1 MRDHPDVT
9 HAPLEYNVSV
19 VLYGRAVQARNESRG
34 FRVTRV
40 HDAAQRMHDCAI
52 LAIVLSHAA
61 LESAWHWELHVAGI
75 QPPPRWPTGLENG
88 MRQVAAARGRPRP
101 AGISKQE
108 KADFELLCGW
118 RNFLQH
124 ADEGARQR
132 IIDRLGA
139 DFHRDLG
146 PDAAEWAIDVLDLY
160 AGHFALGM
168 GSQPLGP
175 SDLVWAG
182 GTNGLY
188 PAPSPPNPSGPTLWK
203 RWIPGT

>member
-1 MRDHPDVT
+1 VPHTP
-9 HAPLEYNVSV
+9 PEYNVSV

-34 FRVTRV
+34 FRVSRAR
-40 HDAAQRMHDCAI
+40 DAAQRMSDCAL

-61 LESAWHWELHVAGI
+61 LESAWHWEVQVAGI
-75 QPPPRWPTGLENG
+75 HPPPGWPSGLENG
-88 MRQVAAARGRPRP
+88 MRRVAASRGRPKP

-108 KADFELLCGW
+108 KSDFLILCDW

-124 ADEGARQR
+124 ADDGARQR
-132 IIDRLGA
+132 IVDRLSA

-160 AGHFALGM
+160 AGHFAAGM

-188 PAPSPPNPSGPTLWK
+188 PAPNRPNPNGPTLW
-203 RWIPGT
+203 RQWIPGP